1 MIQSLVIPKQE
12 HLRMDAYMEPNT
24 GEEVSFL
31 VMGRMCHAP
40 YAITSILMI
49 PGRNECYSGW
59 NMEYHGYLSSGYYGY
74 ASSSSYACVEI
85 NPENLI
91 GGEKNENGKLFY
103 PVVSKCHPL
112 QCPPYHD
119 DYPLTCVVCSK

>member
-1 MIQSLVIPKQE
+1 
-12 HLRMDAYMEPNT
+12 
-24 GEEVSFL
+24 
-31 VMGRMCHAP
+31 
-40 YAITSILMI
+40 MI
-49 PGRNECYSGW
+49 PGRNVCYSGW

-74 ASSSSYACVEI
+74 ASSSSYACVDI